1 MYFDMA
7 RVLITSTPLWLLNLR
22 ATSWAN
28 HHKTDYYAK
37 SCLYDFWISVVSS
50 DSRTTK
56 ALQSKQRPKRCLSL
70 CAAPRAR
77 LMIVL

>member
-37 SCLYDFWISVVSS
+37 SGLIDFC
-50 DSRTTK
+50 D
-56 ALQSKQRPKRCLSL
+56 A
-70 CAAPRAR
+70 RAVELKSADR
-77 LMIVL
+77 GDTEAI

>member
-37 SCLYDFWISVVSS
+37 SGLIDFCNSGSLFAAAALLSS
-50 DSRTTK
+50 AGAVTAPVQPCGTGVP
-56 ALQSKQRPKRCLSL
+56 L
-70 CAAPRAR
+70 AAH
-77 LMIVL
+77 